1 MLKGG
6 LGSMMKKAQEMQENM
21 QRMQE
26 ELGNKTVEGQSGAGA
41 VLVTMNGHFGCERVV
56 LSDELMTEDKDM
68 VEALIAAAISDA
80 AKKAQEMTQR
90 EMASLTEGINLPP
103 GFKMP
108 F

>member
-26 ELGNKTVEGQSGAGA
+26 ELARKTVVGESGAG
-41 VLVTMNGHFGCERVV
+41 VVKVTMNGHYGCECVEIDDS
-56 LSDELMTEDKDM
+56 LLQEDKEM
-68 VEALIAAAISDA
+68 LEALIAAAVSNA
-80 AKKAQEMTQR
+80 AHKTKELAQQEMANITGG
-90 EMASLTEGINLPP
+90 MNLPD
-103 GFKMP
+103 GFKLP

>member
-21 QRMQE
+21 QRMQA
-26 ELGNKTVEGQSGAGA
+26 ELVNKTVEGQSGAGA
-41 VLVTMNGHFGCERVV
+41 VVITMNGHFGCERVL
-56 LSDELMTEDKDM
+56 LSDELLQEDKEM
-68 VEALIAAAISDA
+68 IEALIAAAISDA
-80 AKKAQEMTQR
+80 AKKTQEMTQQ
-90 EMASLTEGINLPP
+90 EMANITEGLNLPP

>member
-21 QRMQE
+21 QRIQE
-26 ELGNKTVEGQSGAGA
+26 ELGNKTVTGQAGAGA
-41 VLVTMNGHFGCERVV
+41 VEVVMNGHFGCERVIF
-56 LSDELMTEDKDM
+56 SDELLSEDKEM
-68 VEALIAAAISDA
+68 IEALIAAAVSDA
-80 AKKAQEMTQR
+80 AKKAQAMSQK
-90 EMASLTEGINLPP
+90 EMAAITGGMNLPP

>member
-6 LGSMMKKAQEMQENM
+6 LGNMMKKAQEMQENM

-26 ELGNKTVEGQSGAGA
+26 ELGNKTVVGESGAGA
-41 VLVTMNGHFGCERVV
+41 VKVTMNGHYGCERVEID
-56 LSDELMTEDKDM
+56 DELLQEDKEM
-68 VEALIAAAISDA
+68 LEALIAAAVSDA
-80 AKKAQEMTQR
+80 ANKTKTLTQS
-90 EMASLTEGINLPP
+90 EMANITDGLNLPA